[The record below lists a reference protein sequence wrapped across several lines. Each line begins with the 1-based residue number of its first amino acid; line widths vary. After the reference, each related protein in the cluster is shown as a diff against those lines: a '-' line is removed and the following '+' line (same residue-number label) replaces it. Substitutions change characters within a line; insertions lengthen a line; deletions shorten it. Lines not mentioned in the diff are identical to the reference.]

1 MYSDHC
7 ANPPQLSCKCH
18 IVEVHRNL
26 QNDKVQ
32 TDFNAVRVDFH
43 GDSYFL
49 SPEFNLYILAKL
61 EMTKKIPFENW
72 KEKNVI

>member
-43 GDSYFL
+43 GVEEILIFFL
-49 SPEFNLYILAKL
+49 QKLIYMFWQILKCQ
-61 EMTKKIPFENW
+61 KISIF
-72 KEKNVI
+72 KFDVI